1 MGADKR
7 KEQTE
12 ITLGSV
18 DAYVVEYT
26 GELPDYKEVCVAA
39 NHLAHT
45 KGGATLTYSKEKQTV
60 QDDFGRVRK
69 TTIVSDELTVKLGLI
84 AWNGKTL
91 AKLESTAVV
100 TEADG
105 IRTTKI
111 GGTANDNGKQ
121 YCIVLHH
128 PDAQSGD
135 CWWQFVGTNT
145 AGFEFAY
152 SPDDPTKAEP
162 EFTAAAMDKDGRLC
176 YFMEEIATPAQSVG

>member
-1 MGADKR
+1 MGTDKR

-18 DAYVVEYT
+18 DVYITEYD
-26 GELPDYKEVCVAA
+26 GALPDYKDVCKAE

-45 KGGATLTYSKEKQTV
+45 KGGATLTYNKEKQTV

-69 TTIVSDELTVKLGLI
+69 TIIVSDELAVKFGLI
-84 AWNGKTL
+84 AWNGNTL
-91 AKLESTAVV
+91 AKLESTAEV

-121 YCIVLHH
+121 YCVVLHH
-128 PDAQSGD
+128 PDKQSGD

-152 SPDDPTKAEP
+152 SADDATLAEP
-162 EFTAAAMDKDGRLC
+162 EFTASSMDNEGRLC
-176 YFMEEIATPAQSVG
+176 YFMEEIGTATVG